1 MQRKMYFS
9 LVFRSLNR
17 IFAIGDGELA
27 HARQSMRASLPSL
40 NRNFVKVLTK
50 LLYEKVLFITA
61 KRYGDFFL

>member
-1 MQRKMYFS
+1 MYFYLAFYS
-9 LVFRSLNR
+9 FHR

-40 NRNFVKVLTK
+40 NRNFVELLTK

-61 KRYGDFFL
+61 KRYDVFFL

>member
-40 NRNFVKVLTK
+40 NRNFVEL
-50 LLYEKVLFITA
+50 
-61 KRYGDFFL
+61 